1 MKLSIYTTIF
11 CSLIIGGCATPLP
24 VTQTSE
30 LNPNEI
36 LNSRKF
42 TLQGKSFLQTTSLFL
57 PVGSII
63 DFRIGSL
70 PYYWFS
76 VNNHDDPPT
85 LYSRD
90 LTTMMYFETGERR
103 VIKSQENRTMIK
115 RISYGNYSKGD
126 LNAFLNSLNA
136 NDYVV
141 NIEIK
146 DDNHKGDAQN
156 SNGDSAKTNNGKSEE
171 SNTIK
176 NDLSKGIGE
185 GLSAV
190 PYMLFAYNKKDN
202 TQFEIVTPSNILDI
216 KNNKNIENIE
226 FFLAAYPSIYVLYPG
241 DDLKLYFQ
249 MLNDKVKN
257 TPLNKD
263 ADCEGFL
270 RSNLPLEPS
279 NLKGVEG
286 NCPYLKYW
294 MINYLI
300 SARAVIYLNKSSV
313 IKDFSID
320 AQIPDNSLS
329 EINKL
334 LWNVGDGKN
343 VTISYKK
350 QKGILNTTS
359 MQFFERKVDMMPL
372 SWNCD
377 EKNNKSVCIPSG
389 PAFTTKSMQEN
400 INSETSIYGVFSLR
414 PEHVQT
420 MIEQAP
426 KFELNMKMIKEDII
440 KDTK

>member
-11 CSLIIGGCATPLP
+11 CSLIIVGCATPLP

-76 VNNHDDPPT
+76 VNSSDDPPT

-90 LTTMMYFETGERR
+90 LTTMMYFETGERK
-103 VIKSQENRTMIK
+103 VINSQENKTMIK
-115 RISYGNYSKGD
+115 RISYGNYSKSD
-126 LNAFLNSLNA
+126 LNNFLNGLNA

-146 DDNHKGDAQN
+146 DNK
-156 SNGDSAKTNNGKSEE
+156 KSESSE
-171 SNTIK
+171 NNDNSTTKDKENSQGTGNDN

-241 DDLKLYFQ
+241 DDLKTYFQ
-249 MLNDKVKN
+249 LLNEKVKN
-257 TPLNKD
+257 TPLNDD
-263 ADCEGFL
+263 ADCEGFI
-270 RSNLPLEPS
+270 RYNSPLKLS

-300 SARAVIYLNKSSV
+300 SARAVIYLNKSAV
-313 IKDFSID
+313 IKDFSSE

-334 LWNVGDGKN
+334 LWNVGEGKK

-359 MQFFERKVDMMPL
+359 MQFFERKVDLMPL

-377 EKNNKSVCIPSG
+377 EKNRSSVCIPSG
-389 PAFTTKSMQEN
+389 PAFSTSTMQN
-400 INSETSIYGVFSLR
+400 DINSETAIYGVFGLR
-414 PEHVQT
+414 PDHIQT

-426 KFELNMKMIKEDII
+426 KFDLNMKMINEEII
-440 KDTK
+440 QDHK